1 MSKSVSMF
9 RAECFCK
16 KFCVVRPRWVI
27 SWINRKCK
35 SCKSNLKVY
44 CNDVLIHDYSIKFES
59 RFEPYK
65 IIKPISMIKKDVF
78 LPSFEY
84 KDDEELYEVK
94 VKVEYNEV
102 EEIKSELE
110 PLFNF

>member
-1 MSKSVSMF
+1 
-9 RAECFCK
+9 
-16 KFCVVRPRWVI
+16 
-27 SWINRKCK
+27 
-35 SCKSNLKVY
+35 
-44 CNDVLIHDYSIKFES
+44 
-59 RFEPYK
+59 
-65 IIKPISMIKKDVF
+65 MIKKDVF